1 MDFSSRIL
9 LIFCAIP
16 EGKSS
21 QFSPPIPLAPSTMI
35 GESKNTSSI
44 PPIPPRMLKTPLIN
58 LGTMA
63 MPPFST
69 APPPVL
75 DNLVNL
81 DSINLPQDFV
91 DRLVCHAA
99 HRLSLYQY
107 INFEIVIVP
116 RVDRDTS
123 EVMGFCEFPFNALDA
138 LRYQW
143 KGIDLPEAVE
153 VNKIS
158 KVNKISGITWF
169 CDIETS
175 NYCDGI
181 SDCLTDECDCK
192 NSTTDIFYCPN
203 RSGCITFSQLCD
215 GVSDCPDGSDEC
227 LCEDFV
233 KIDCPTINS
242 SICVAQDKYC
252 SFKDALSAANLTC
265 STENSENISC
275 TVIDDR
281 TVESPIQLCAN
292 NHLRSSWTFD
302 NMKPFNNFC
311 KTNCSDIPNFV
322 REKWYKFCDMIFMY
336 HAGFTIYFKFPCA
349 PGTNNYESC
358 NIENLCDG
366 TAECSNGADEMECPG
381 RFYCNLNSTDS
392 LEWITE
398 DKLCDGVK
406 DCSNGRDEC
415 DPSCNK
421 STDKLIGSNILLFF
435 TLLTGIF
442 MIKMNTIVGIKCLKS
457 SPTTSAGKVDR
468 FLCLQV
474 LFFDWTMGLY
484 NCGIVVATFI
494 LHAKGSYCP
503 QDETWRSSSYCQI
516 LGVIFSI
523 ASHGSLSAI
532 ALMSVVRCI
541 NCVRM
546 HNRTKLRTVIIA
558 STIFIAINVSNALIP
573 LLPFAVV
580 QDTFRTEAFLK
591 NPGKNPF
598 ITSNLVN
605 ITRLNKMHKTYF
617 SFETDIYT
625 TVKNLNS
632 ITKRKTIFDIEEI
645 GYYGNTPLCVH
656 NVFKEQQSYLI
667 YKLLYLTVLS
677 LLLMIVTLTYIVIV
691 RKQLLSRR
699 EVGDIGGGTNRQNA
713 AAPSLAVKVSLM
725 IGSQLA
731 SWLTFI
737 GTAVYFQIVTDVPS
751 SQLFE
756 VIALVVLPINSVL
769 NPIFY
774 SELYKTIHKFIL
786 GSLIEFT
793 GSLLR
798 KLRQE
803 SA

>member
-1 MDFSSRIL
+1 MPGSGIMLCHEAHRHKLHNYIKL
-9 LIFCAIP
+9 LIN
-16 EGKSS
+16 
-21 QFSPPIPLAPSTMI
+21 SPPSSSEIKQIDYQT
-35 GESKNTSSI
+35 SKH
-44 PPIPPRMLKTPLIN
+44 
-58 LGTMA
+58 LGYCQFA
-63 MPPFST
+63 
-69 APPPVL
+69 
-75 DNLVNL
+75 VN
-81 DSINLPQDFV
+81 SINLI
-91 DRLVCHAA
+91 L
-99 HRLSLYQY
+99 
-107 INFEIVIVP
+107 
-116 RVDRDTS
+116 DTLHFIQVHGVS
-123 EVMGFCEFPFNALDA
+123 EVGALIVKEILDE
-138 LRYQW
+138 
-143 KGIDLPEAVE
+143 P
-153 VNKIS
+153 
-158 KVNKISGITWF
+158 WF
-169 CDIETS
+169 CDIETY
-175 NYCDGI
+175 NYCDGLA
-181 SDCLTDECDCK
+181 DCLSDECDCK

-203 RSGCITFSQLCD
+203 HSGCITFPQLCD

-227 LCEDFV
+227 LCEGFV
-233 KIDCPTINS
+233 QTDCLKINS
-242 SICVAQDKYC
+242 SICVAQDTYC
-252 SFKDALSAANLTC
+252 RWFKNAIPSVNLTC
-265 STENSENISC
+265 ITEYKEGISC
-275 TVIDDR
+275 TDINEAVK
-281 TVESPIQLCAN
+281 SPIQLCVDK
-292 NHLRSSWTFD
+292 HFWTLYENRTMFLE
-302 NMKPFNNFC
+302 FC
-311 KTNCSDIPNFV
+311 KANCSDIPNYVKEQWF
-322 REKWYKFCDMIFMY
+322 KFCDKIRFRKDISTSFSVEFLCGRE
-336 HAGFTIYFKFPCA
+336 H
-349 PGTNNYESC
+349 GTAYYESC
-358 NIENLCDG
+358 DIENLCDG

-381 RFYCNLNSTDS
+381 RFYCNLNSTDKM
-392 LEWITE
+392 EWITD

-415 DPSCNK
+415 DPSCK
-421 STDKLIGSNILLFF
+421 SSEKLIGSNILQVV

-442 MIKMNTIVGIKCLKS
+442 MIVMNTTVGIKCFKS

-494 LHAKGSYCP
+494 LQSKGSYCP
-503 QDETWRSSSYCQI
+503 QDESWRSSSYCQI
-516 LGVIFSI
+516 LGTIFSI

-546 HNRTKLRTVIIA
+546 HNRTKLRTVITT
-558 STIFIAINVSNALIP
+558 STIFITINVLNALIP

-580 QDTFRTEAFLK
+580 QDTFRTEAFFK
-591 NPGKNPF
+591 NSVENPL

-605 ITRLNKMHKTYF
+605 ITRLNKMHKIYF
-617 SFETDIYT
+617 SYETDIYT
-625 TVKNLNS
+625 TIKNLNN
-632 ITKRKTIFDIEEI
+632 ITTKSTIFDIEEI
-645 GYYGNTPLCVH
+645 GYYGNSPLCVH

-699 EVGDIGGGTNRQNA
+699 EVGDIGGGMNRQNTA
-713 AAPSLAVKVSLM
+713 TPSLAVKVSLM

-798 KLRQE
+798 RLRQE